1 MFYSNRSFFVV
12 TPSETEFPKVDAE
25 NSSFDEESSDAFSPE
40 QILCQDSPLGHTHL
54 PSPPEI
60 PANETTP
67 KQVPY
72 LNLHT

>member
-1 MFYSNRSFFVV
+1 MS
-12 TPSETEFPKVDAE
+12 PSEAEFPKVDAE

-40 QILCQDSPLGHTHL
+40 QILGQDSPLGHAHI

-60 PANETTP
+60 PANESTP